1 MVLMNKAVKTNL
13 LLSAREEY
21 MVDKPLQIMG
31 LKGKMTRKASVVMKV
46 RSTEIRSPRAGQELR
61 KGLLEWIQSVK
72 VKSQA
77 S

>member
-1 MVLMNKAVKTNL
+1 
-13 LLSAREEY
+13 